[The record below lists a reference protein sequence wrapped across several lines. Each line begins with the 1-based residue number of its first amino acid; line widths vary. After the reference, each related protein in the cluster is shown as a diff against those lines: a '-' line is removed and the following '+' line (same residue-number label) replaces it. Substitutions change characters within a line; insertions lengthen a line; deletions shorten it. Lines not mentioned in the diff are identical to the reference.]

1 MDLTIVLF
9 GLGVGVL
16 VGATG
21 MGGGSLMTPLLIL
34 LFGIN
39 PVVAV
44 GTDLAYA
51 AVTKTLG
58 GWRHFRSG
66 TVHMRL
72 AMWLAVGSCPAALAG
87 VWVLERLRHAFGD
100 DFDTFMLVS
109 IAAALLL
116 IGGADPVAR
125 ARRPT
130 AIERERDEFVLDTPP
145 QDRRGRARRARS
157 ASCSASPRP
166 ARAR

>member
-72 AMWLAVGSCPAALAG
+72 ALWLGHARTFEAATG
-87 VWVLERLRHAFGD
+87 RD
-100 DFDTFMLVS
+100 
-109 IAAALLL
+109 
-116 IGGADPVAR
+116 
-125 ARRPT
+125 
-130 AIERERDEFVLDTPP
+130 IEGHCVDLD
-145 QDRRGRARRARS
+145 G
-157 ASCSASPRP
+157 
-166 ARAR
+166 